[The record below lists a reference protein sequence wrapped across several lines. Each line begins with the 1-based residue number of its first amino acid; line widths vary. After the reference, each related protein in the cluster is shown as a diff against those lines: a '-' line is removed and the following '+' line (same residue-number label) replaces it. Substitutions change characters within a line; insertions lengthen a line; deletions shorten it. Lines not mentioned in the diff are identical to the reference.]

1 MRGSSLVQAQH
12 KGMSAWRSDF
22 SNKSFDAVSVPWWDW
37 NWQGMSLVAG
47 VSRTLNTE
55 GSAIVT
61 SDLYGQLIA
70 CGRSA
75 ASEVARVAASPI
87 SVEAAKRL
95 HPLFAMTGTDTN
107 VWPLSPQDW
116 STG

>member
-1 MRGSSLVQAQH
+1 
-12 KGMSAWRSDF
+12 
-22 SNKSFDAVSVPWWDW
+22 VSVPWWDYS
-37 NWQGMSLVAG
+37 WQGRSLVAG

-75 ASEVARVAASPI
+75 ASGVARVAAPSM
-87 SVEAAKRL
+87 SATAAKRL
-95 HPLFAMTGTDTN
+95 HPLFAMTDTDTN

>member
-1 MRGSSLVQAQH
+1 M
-12 KGMSAWRSDF
+12 
-22 SNKSFDAVSVPWWDW
+22 
-37 NWQGMSLVAG
+37 
-47 VSRTLNTE
+47 
-55 GSAIVT
+55 T

-75 ASEVARVAASPI
+75 ASGVARVAAPSM
-87 SVEAAKRL
+87 SVTAAAKRL

>member
-1 MRGSSLVQAQH
+1 
-12 KGMSAWRSDF
+12 
-22 SNKSFDAVSVPWWDW
+22 
-37 NWQGMSLVAG
+37 
-47 VSRTLNTE
+47 
-55 GSAIVT
+55 VT

-75 ASEVARVAASPI
+75 ASEVAGVAASSM
-87 SVEAAKRL
+87 SVAAAKRL
-95 HPLFAMTGTDTN
+95 YPHFGTTGIDTN